1 VTNYLYGK
9 CDLSLAVRGLA
20 VRFKL
25 EHEKPRGKAGR
36 ISIVFARDVE
46 GANVRDP
53 VAAYIRRWCVLLGS
67 LNDWSQCHEVYLDSE
82 ALGSVAQV
90 QLTWRLR
97 HGGLRI
103 QFRQGE
109 RIREFSV
116 CSVRKVRSALEIL
129 LHDTVQPVPHMLTI
143 IRRNGPEGVPNSPWK
158 LWSLVRR
165 WLQEDYPGFRTILAS
180 RRPDRAHTLSGTFLR
195 VLFGQ
200 AGKLRVVVAAE
211 PDGGSGDQH
220 EPLTQAILWTG
231 RLSGKYQPA
240 KRPEALIL
248 VPVSSAAVLHHC
260 AGLLDRHRFKA
271 EVYEYACLSDKPAIR
286 RTRNPPP
293 PVENRDFRWPVLGPF
308 RWSGRLSSV
317 LDLAPQLV
325 RRYPRFQDYDSLRLR
340 GLEFARVYG
349 QERDRI
355 SFGVGF
361 QQTDLTD
368 ENFELL
374 RMLVNEILY
383 FRRPDSPAADHP
395 YYRAQSER
403 WLESLVLEEAERLFP
418 ELAPESVYSQ
428 IPVYLGKDPGRVDIL
443 GVDREGTLTVMEL
456 KVAANPNLPLQA
468 LDYWGRVVQHNLYGD
483 FARRGYFAEV
493 RLNRRPPK
501 IYLVAPVFS
510 FHDSTEQILHLFDPT
525 VEVWKIGVNEDW
537 RSGVRVLHRTRLRSG
552 HEAAGHR

>member
-1 VTNYLYGK
+1 LNDEDPWETSK
-9 CDLSLAVRGLA
+9 
-20 VRFKL
+20 
-25 EHEKPRGKAGR
+25 
-36 ISIVFARDVE
+36 ISIVFAYDVQ
-46 GANVRDP
+46 GLNVGDP

-67 LNDWSQCHEVYLDSE
+67 LDDWSRGAEVYLDSE
-82 ALGSVAQV
+82 ALGTVAQV
-90 QLTWRLR
+90 QLTWRLVQ
-97 HGGLRI
+97 GGLRI
-103 QFRQGE
+103 QFVQGD
-109 RIREFSV
+109 RARE
-116 CSVRKVRSALEIL
+116 CAACAVRKVRSGLEIL
-129 LHDTVQPVPHMLTI
+129 LHDMREPVPHVLTI
-143 IRRNGPEGVPNSPWK
+143 FRRNGSEAAPNSPWR
-158 LWSLVRR
+158 LWSLVRH
-165 WLQEDYPGFRTILAS
+165 WLRENYPGFRTILAC
-180 RRPDRAHTLSGTFLR
+180 RRPDRAHTLSGAFLR

-200 AGKLRVVVAAE
+200 AGKLRVLVAAE
-211 PDGGSGDQH
+211 PDSGTGDQH

-231 RLSGKYQPA
+231 RLSGRYQLA
-240 KRPEALIL
+240 KPPETLVL
-248 VPVSSAAVLHHC
+248 VPDSSAAVLHHC
-260 AGLLDRHRFKA
+260 AGLLDRHRFRA
-271 EVYEYACLSDKPAIR
+271 EVYEYARVPGDLAVR

-355 SFGVGF
+355 SFGVGS

-374 RMLVNEILY
+374 RMLVNEVLY

-403 WLESLVLEEAERLFP
+403 WLESLVLEEADRLFP

-428 IPVYLGKDPGRVDIL
+428 IPVYLGRDPGRVDIL
-443 GVDREGTLTVMEL
+443 GVDREGTLVVMEL

-483 FARRGYFAEV
+483 FARRGYFAEL
-493 RLNRRPPK
+493 RLNRKPPK

-510 FHDSTEQILHLFDPT
+510 FHDSTEQILRLFDPA
-525 VEVWKIGVNEDW
+525 VEVWKIAVNEDW
-537 RSGVRVLHRTRLRSG
+537 RSGVRVLHRTRLRCR
-552 HEAAGHR
+552 A